1 MVAPRLQPFEIRE
14 VSDPNGGLI
23 LELRA
28 NGLRLATARASV
40 DMLHDM
46 AATQGLSRDDVRA
59 LLESSLS
66 GLQLAPELGRQV
78 FGYWFGPGEE
88 IPASAVGSPTG
99 AVLPPTRDLIK
110 DTPVGSE
117 IVCLDLVPVH
127 NYWLVL
133 SELGRY
139 TYRHTAGLLN
149 DEAWRFVPVKEAVG
163 MWPVVFEAKLADP
176 IAVPDIEARY
186 GFEASTRARL
196 DAPAVQL
203 RLSRR

>member
-1 MVAPRLQPFEIRE
+1 MVAPKLQPFEIRE
-14 VSDPNGGLI
+14 LADPDGGLI

-28 NGLRLATARASV
+28 DGLRLATARASA
-40 DMLHDM
+40 DRLHEL
-46 AATQGLSRDDVRA
+46 ATMRGLSRDDVRQ

-66 GLQLAPELGRQV
+66 DLRLVPELDRQV
-78 FGYWFGPGEE
+78 FGYWFGPGED
-88 IPASAVGSPTG
+88 IPGAPVGWPTG
-99 AVLPPTRDLIK
+99 AVLPPVSGAITN
-110 DTPVGSE
+110 PEV
-117 IVCLDLVPVH
+117 VCLDLVPVH

-149 DEAWRFVPVKEAVG
+149 GEEWRFVPVKEAVR
-163 MWPVVFEAKLADP
+163 MWPVVFSVDFASS
-176 IAVPDIEARY
+176 IATGEIEARY

-203 RLSRR
+203 RLRRS